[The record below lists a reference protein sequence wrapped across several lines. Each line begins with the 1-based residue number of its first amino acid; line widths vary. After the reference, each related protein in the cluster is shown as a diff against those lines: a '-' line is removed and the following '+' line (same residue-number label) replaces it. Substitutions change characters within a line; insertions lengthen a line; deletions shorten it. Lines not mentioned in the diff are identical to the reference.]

1 MARHTVR
8 EELVGVVAFVG
19 AIWGVFLVSLALPWL
34 HLEHYG
40 ITPRTSRGLVG
51 IVAAPFLHANFEHL
65 TSNTVPLVVLLLLL
79 AGSNARSWAVVLA
92 ITLAGGGLLW
102 MFGRTATHIG
112 ASGLIFGLIAYLI
125 VAGLLER
132 RFVPLAI
139 SLLVGF
145 MYGSVLWSGVV
156 PRMGSAVSWDGHLLG
171 AVAGG
176 VVAWGLSRSV
186 ERADLL
192 RGD

>member
-1 MARHTVR
+1 MSKHTVR
-8 EELVGVVAFVG
+8 EEIWGVVAFVG
-19 AIWGVFLVSLALPWL
+19 AIWGMFLVSWALPWL
-34 HLEHYG
+34 ELEHYG
-40 ITPRTSRGLVG
+40 ITPRTSRGLAG
-51 IVAAPFLHANFEHL
+51 IVAAPFLHANFAHL

-79 AGSNARSWAVVLA
+79 AGSHARSWAVVIA
-92 ITLAGGGLLW
+92 ITLVGGGLLW
-102 MFGRTATHIG
+102 LFGRGATHIG

-156 PRMGSAVSWDGHLLG
+156 PRVGSVVSWDGHLLG
-171 AVAGG
+171 AAAGAL
-176 VVAWGLSRSV
+176 VAWGMGRTVRDGGRVSV
-186 ERADLL
+186 T
-192 RGD
+192 

>member
-1 MARHTVR
+1 MSKHTIR

-19 AIWGVFLVSLALPWL
+19 AIWGVFLVSCALPWL

-51 IVAAPFLHANFEHL
+51 IVAAPFLHGSFEHL

-79 AGSNARSWAVVLA
+79 AGSNVRSWAVVIAVVL
-92 ITLAGGGLLW
+92 LGGGLLW
-102 MFGRTATHIG
+102 LLGRGATHIG

-145 MYGSVLWSGVV
+145 MYGSVLWSGVL

-176 VVAWGLSRSV
+176 LVAWGMERTARDGERVSV
-186 ERADLL
+186 M
-192 RGD
+192 